1 MSTQELDFITK
12 HVEKLEPHEQLLL
25 IERIAA
31 LLRQHAPVLEET
43 DDDLILTDEEVREL
57 LQPEEPMTGKQIAE
71 AGLLGG
77 WKDMGIEDSVE
88 WVAQQRAKR
97 IKKINW

>member
-31 LLRQHAPVLEET
+31 LLRHYTLVPEET
-43 DDDLILTDEEVREL
+43 DDDFILSDEEVREL
-57 LQPEEPMTGKQIAE
+57 LQPEEPMTGKEIAE

-97 IKKINW
+97 RKKINW

>member
-12 HVEKLEPHEQLLL
+12 HVEKLEPQEQLLL

-31 LLRQHAPVLEET
+31 LLRQHTPVLEGT

-57 LQPEEPMTGKQIAE
+57 LQSEEPMTGKEIAE

-97 IKKINW
+97 RKKINW